1 MKGKTLN
8 EKMKSNSVS
17 SIPIIL
23 SKKKRA
29 EKNKK
34 EGLFRLLLPE
44 QHQRAGK
51 HPLS

>member
-1 MKGKTLN
+1 MKKLKVIPELVYLILN
-8 EKMKSNSVS
+8 
-17 SIPIIL
+17 
-23 SKKKRA
+23 KKKRA
-29 EKNKK
+29 EENKK